1 MTFILNGPKTLKMFL
16 SLPPYFK
23 AFLPLVIISTICL
36 FMILSYQKTY
46 SHQKEEIFV
55 NKNNIL
61 TSKAMDSILKV
72 IRNQIEARKREKEQN
87 VIAAGGLLKMRV
99 FK

>member
-46 SHQKEEIFV
+46 SHQKEEIFE

-61 TSKAMDSILKV
+61 TSIAMDSSKEYENTLKPVKILV
-72 IRNQIEARKREKEQN
+72 LAFPR
-87 VIAAGGLLKMRV
+87 
-99 FK
+99 

>member
-23 AFLPLVIISTICL
+23 ALPLVIISTICL

-61 TSKAMDSILKV
+61 TSIAMDSSKEYENTLKPVKILV
-72 IRNQIEARKREKEQN
+72 LAFPR
-87 VIAAGGLLKMRV
+87 
-99 FK
+99 